1 MELFSFHFLRP
12 FWLLSIPA
20 ALWLVWIWQRRTD
33 QRRQWAGI
41 IAPHLLDHLI
51 VGGNQGLRLRP
62 MHMIAGALILA
73 GIATA
78 GPVWEREPPPF
89 TEDKAPMV
97 VAIDLSRTM
106 DAVDVPPTRLE
117 RAKQK
122 VRDLAAL
129 RSGSRTG
136 LVVYAGTAHLVL
148 PPTEDPALL
157 EIFLAALET
166 DLMPVAGR
174 NAAAALALADRL
186 LEKETAAGTVLF
198 ITDEFDAKQVPLLA
212 EHQRKSRDQILALA
226 VGTSQGGPI
235 RTKNGRVAL
244 DGRGV
249 PLQARFDRETLTR
262 MSSEA
267 DMPVMSVTLDDAD
280 VEWVQRRALHYLQVV
295 NERTAEVR
303 WKESGYYATFPL
315 ALLAAFW
322 FRRGW
327 TVRWL
332 TAILLAMVLGVA
344 GPIDADAQQP
354 SDTKSEA
361 RNSNEIPNPKSQISN
376 KGLELDASVSSAKQA
391 QNSKFEAPNLTQVQ
405 NPVWNLVLGISNL
418 PFGFGAWILELVE
431 GWFFTRD
438 QEGRWYFE
446 HGDYSTA
453 AARFIDPMWK
463 GLASYRNGDYAT
475 ALTQFAR
482 LDTPEAFFLMG
493 NCYARLKEFPAAVG
507 AYDHALKG
515 RPAFREAIENR
526 TLVASLIPKKPHD
539 DEGEEA
545 PNLDPDDIKFDKKGK
560 QGKYGT
566 VQQLKVKPERM
577 AELWMRNLK
586 VSPADFLR
594 EKFLVQAEE
603 LKRPENRP

>member
-1 MELFSFHFLRP
+1 MRFDTFHFLRP
-12 FWLLSIPA
+12 LWLLCIPA
-20 ALWLVWIWQRRTD
+20 ALWLVWIWQRHTD

-51 VGGNQGLRLRP
+51 IGAKQGFRLRP
-62 MHMIAGALILA
+62 MHMITVAVILA
-73 GIATA
+73 GIAAA

-174 NAAAALALADRL
+174 NAVAALALADRL
-186 LEKETAAGTVLF
+186 LEKESAAGTVLF
-198 ITDEFDAKQVPLLA
+198 ITDAFDDAQIPLLS

-235 RTKNGRVAL
+235 RSQNGRVAL
-244 DGRGV
+244 DARGV
-249 PLQARFDRETLTR
+249 PVQARFDRETFTR

-267 DMPVMSVTLDDAD
+267 DMPVMSVTLDEAD
-280 VEWVQRRALHYLQVV
+280 VEWVQRKALHYLQVV

-303 WKESGYYATFPL
+303 WKEFGYYGTFPL
-315 ALLAAFW
+315 VLLAALW

-327 TVRWL
+327 TVRWMGVIAL
-332 TAILLAMVLGVA
+332 AILMGVT
-344 GPIDADAQQP
+344 GPGYANAQEA
-354 SDTKSEA
+354 SSTKSEA
-361 RNSNEIPNPKSQISN
+361 PNLNEIPNHANEIPNHKSQISN
-376 KGLELDASVSSAKQA
+376 RGLE
-391 QNSKFEAPNLTQVQ
+391 
-405 NPVWNLVLGISNL
+405 
-418 PFGFGAWILELVE
+418 FGAWILELVE
-431 GWFFTRD
+431 SWFLTLD
-438 QEGRWYFE
+438 QQGRWYFDQ
-446 HGDYSTA
+446 GDYSTA
-453 AARFIDPMWK
+453 AERFNDPMWK
-463 GLASYRNGDYAT
+463 GLAYYRSGDYAT

-493 NCYARLKEFPAAVG
+493 NCYARMKEFPAAVG

-515 RPAFREAIENR
+515 RPAFREAIQNR
-526 TLVASLIPKKPHD
+526 TLVASLIPKKSHD
-539 DEGEEA
+539 DQGEA
-545 PNLDPDDIKFDKKGK
+545 DPNLDPDDIKFDKKGK
-560 QGKYGT
+560 RGKYGA
-566 VQQLKVKPERM
+566 VPQVKVKPEQM

-594 EKFLVQAEE
+594 EKFRVQAEE
-603 LKRPENRP
+603 LKRPQDRL

>member
-1 MELFSFHFLRP
+1 MEYFHFLRP
-12 FWLLSIPA
+12 LWLLCVPA
-20 ALWLVWIWQRRTD
+20 ALWLVWIWDRQAD
-33 QRRQWAGI
+33 QRRQWADI
-41 IAPHLLDHLI
+41 IAPHLLDHLV
-51 VGGNQGLRLRP
+51 VGGKQGFRLRP
-62 MHMIAGALILA
+62 MHMIAGAVILA

-106 DAVDVPPTRLE
+106 DAVDVPSTRLE
-117 RAKQK
+117 RAKEK
-122 VRDLAAL
+122 VRDLATL

-136 LVVYAGTAHLVL
+136 LIVYAGTAHLVL

-198 ITDEFDAKQVPLLA
+198 ITDAFDDAQIPVLA
-212 EHQRKSRDQILALA
+212 EHQRKSQDQILALA

-235 RTKNGRVAL
+235 RSKNGRIAL
-244 DGRGV
+244 DARGV
-249 PLQARFDRETLTR
+249 PLQARFDRETFTR

-280 VEWVQRRALHYLQVV
+280 VEWAQRRALHYLQVV
-295 NERTAEVR
+295 NERTVEVR
-303 WKESGYYATFPL
+303 WKEFGYYGTFPL
-315 ALLAAFW
+315 VLLAAFW

-332 TAILLAMVLGVA
+332 TAILLTMVLGVV
-344 GPIDADAQQP
+344 GP
-354 SDTKSEA
+354 SDANAQEASSTKSEA
-361 RNSNEIPNPKSQISN
+361 RNSKQAPNSKSETS
-376 KGLELDASVSSAKQA
+376 KSEQA
-391 QNSKFEAPNLTQVQ
+391 QNSGSEAQAHNS
-405 NPVWNLVLGISNL
+405 NPVSDLVLRISNL
-418 PFGFGAWILELVE
+418 TFGFRASFLEIVE
-431 GWFFTRD
+431 ELFLTSN
-438 QEGRWYFE
+438 QQGRWYFDRE
-446 HGDYSTA
+446 DYATA
-453 AARFIDPMWK
+453 AGRFTDPMWK
-463 GLASYRNGDYAT
+463 GLASYRSGDYAT

-493 NCYARLKEFPAAVG
+493 NCYARMKEFPAAVG
-507 AYDHALKG
+507 AYDHAIKG
-515 RPAFREAIENR
+515 RPAFREAIRNR
-526 TLVASLIPKKPHD
+526 TLVASFIPKKPHD
-539 DEGEEA
+539 DQGEA
-545 PNLDPDDIKFDKKGK
+545 DPNLDPDDIKFDKKGK
-560 QGKYGT
+560 HGKYGA
-566 VQQLKVKPERM
+566 VQQLKVKPEQM

-594 EKFLVQAEE
+594 QKFLVQAEE
-603 LKRPENRP
+603 LKRPQDRP

>member
-1 MELFSFHFLRP
+1 MLELFHFLRP

-20 ALWLVWIWQRRTD
+20 ALLLVWIWQRQTD
-33 QRRQWAGI
+33 QRRQWADI
-41 IAPHLLDHLI
+41 IAPHLLDHLM
-51 VGGNQGLRLRP
+51 VGAKQGVRLRP
-62 MHMIAGALILA
+62 MHMIAGAIILA
-73 GIATA
+73 GIAAA

-148 PPTEDPALL
+148 PPTEDPALM

-186 LEKETAAGTVLF
+186 LEKESAAGTVLF
-198 ITDEFDAKQVPLLA
+198 ITDAFDEAQIPLLA
-212 EHQRKSRDQILALA
+212 EHQRKSSDQILALA

-235 RTKNGRVAL
+235 RSKNGRVAL
-244 DGRGV
+244 DARGV
-249 PLQARFDRETLTR
+249 PVQAHFDRETFTR
-262 MSSEA
+262 MSSEV

-303 WKESGYYATFPL
+303 WKEAGYYATFPL
-315 ALLAAFW
+315 ALLAALW

-327 TVRWL
+327 TVRWMGVIAL
-332 TAILLAMVLGVA
+332 AILMGTT
-344 GPIDADAQQP
+344 GPIGADAQE
-354 SDTKSEA
+354 SSNSKSEA
-361 RNSNEIPNPKSQISN
+361 RNS
-376 KGLELDASVSSAKQA
+376 KQT
-391 QNSKFEAPNLTQVQ
+391 QLPNSK
-405 NPVWNLVLGISNL
+405 PVSYFVLGISNL
-418 PFGFGAWILELVE
+418 VPQHPVSDFVLRISNLTFGFRAWILELVE
-431 GWFFTRD
+431 GWFLTLD
-438 QEGRWYFE
+438 QQGRWYFD
-446 HGDYSTA
+446 HGNYSTA
-453 AARFIDPMWK
+453 AERFTDPMWK

-493 NCYARLKEFPAAVG
+493 NCYARMKEFPAAVG

-545 PNLDPDDIKFDKKGK
+545 PDLDPDDIKFDKKGK

-566 VQQLKVKPERM
+566 VQQLKVKPEQM

-603 LKRPENRP
+603 LKRPQGRP